1 MIYLTK
7 VKEIMENVQENS
19 AGINDDVSLFSQ
31 ILKSWD
37 RAIRKEQKS
46 NLINQFQS

>member
-1 MIYLTK
+1 
-7 VKEIMENVQENS
+7 MENVQENS

-37 RAIRKEQKS
+37 RVIRKVQ
-46 NLINQFQS
+46 IQFSQSISELDS

>member
-1 MIYLTK
+1 
-7 VKEIMENVQENS
+7 MENVQENS

-37 RAIRKEQKS
+37 RVIRKVQKS
-46 NLINQFQS
+46 NLFNQFQS